1 MFYNILVVFESL
13 NSMQKHI
20 GKVDF
25 MAIKLD
31 MNKAYDRVKWSY
43 LEAVMR
49 KIGFN
54 EQWISLMM
62 VCVSSISY
70 SILVNSEPKGLINHL
85 EVFTKGTFFPYS
97 SSSFASKVYMVWF
110 LKLQFKGR
118 FRAILFVDIA

>member
-1 MFYNILVVFESL
+1 
-13 NSMQKHI
+13 MQKHI

-31 MNKAYDRVKWSY
+31 MSKTYNIVKWSY

-54 EQWISLMM
+54 EQWINLMM
-62 VCVSSISY
+62 VCVSSVSY

-85 EVFTKGTFFPYS
+85 EVFAKETLFPHS
-97 SSSFASKVYMVWF
+97 SSSFASKAYMV
-110 LKLQFKGR
+110 
-118 FRAILFVDIA
+118 

>member
-62 VCVSSISY
+62 VCVSSVSY
-70 SILVNSEPKGLINHL
+70 SILVNGEPKDLINHL
-85 EVFTKGTFFPYS
+85 EVFTKGTFFPHS
-97 SSSFASKVYMVWF
+97 SSSFASKAYMV
-110 LKLQFKGR
+110 
-118 FRAILFVDIA
+118 

>member
-62 VCVSSISY
+62 VCVSSVSY
-70 SILVNSEPKGLINHL
+70 SILVNSEPKDLINHL
-85 EVFTKGTFFPYS
+85 EVFAKGTFFPHS
-97 SSSFASKVYMVWF
+97 SSSFASKAYMVWF